1 MVSLRRYVARR
12 LLLGAV
18 TLLGVVV
25 AVFVLTSVLPGDLA
39 SIKMGPYATEE
50 GLAAMRTE
58 LGTDRP
64 VMVQFVD
71 YVSGLLRGDMGRSWL
86 TGQTVRQDM
95 SQRLPATIELALA
108 ALVMALV
115 VGHILGILAAVRR
128 DSLIDQAVRGFAI
141 LGASTAIFWLALVF
155 IYVFYYRL
163 DWAPAPVGR
172 LDVGSARPPPV
183 TRLYV
188 VDSLLAGDWEL
199 FTSSLAHLA
208 LPALALGFIVTAPIT
223 KMVRAAMLD
232 VLHSDFIRTARA
244 IGVPYRSIVMRDGL
258 RNALIPILTTI
269 GIVFGYLMAGNVLV
283 EQIYAWPGI
292 GQYAWQSLIS
302 KDFEALR
309 GFILVVAVIY
319 VLINLTIDLLYSV
332 IDPRIRLG

>member
-39 SIKMGPYATEE
+39 SLKLGPYATEE

-283 EQIYAWPGI
+283 ERIFAWPGI